1 MAPRL
6 WSVSGLATEL
16 HIDRRTVAKRLAAL
30 PPDETNGSVSR
41 WLMAKAARRLLL
53 VDGAD
58 PEASALDVERTREA
72 AARADKLEL
81 ENATRREE
89 LVEVETVSLLWA
101 KLTGETRNKL
111 LGLPSAV
118 APYLAGK
125 TVPET
130 AAILSEH
137 IREALEALADGG

>member
-41 WLMAKAARRLLL
+41 WLMANAAPVLLR
-53 VDGAD
+53 VDGG
-58 PEASALDVERTREA
+58 DVPAFVAERTRLTREQADRA
-72 AARADKLEL
+72 AL
-81 ENATRREE
+81 ENATRRGE
-89 LVEVETVSLLWA
+89 LVDAEEVSLLWS

-130 AAILSEH
+130 AAILAEH